1 MRNLIV
7 KVWKGEAPYCRAALF
22 VPLFF
27 VSCLYRMGLALR
39 ERLYSSG
46 TAETDYAAIPVVSV
60 GNVTLGGT
68 GKTPVVER
76 LALRL
81 RERGFTPAIV
91 TRGYRRKKAGVFAV
105 DPRNDSAESAG
116 DEPLML
122 ARRTGLPVIVAKER
136 IEAVNM
142 GIADFNIDIAVL
154 DDGFQVRNLAKD
166 VEILIL
172 KGTREGERTDLF
184 PLGPFREP
192 PERAARADIVL
203 VNGGEPAAGVL
214 PFIEKKPRFLVSYRP
229 THLFSLKRRA
239 IVHCNFMRGKRVVA
253 FAGLG
258 NNDSF
263 FGLVEALGAQVA
275 ARLPFPDHHA
285 YTQADL
291 ARTIQ
296 AAEADIIV
304 TTEKDGV
311 KLEHLDLPD
320 NLFYLAVEAVIEGE
334 ERLVDLILSKVKGER
349 Q

>member
-39 ERLYSSG
+39 EHLYSSG
-46 TAETDYAAIPVVSV
+46 TADTDYAAIPVVSV

-81 RERGFTPAIV
+81 KERGFTPAIV

-136 IEAVNM
+136 IEAVNR
-142 GIADFNIDIAVL
+142 GIADFGIDIAIL

-192 PERAARADIVL
+192 VERATRADIVL
-203 VNGGEPAAGVL
+203 VNGGEPAASVR
-214 PFIEKKPRFLVSYRP
+214 PFIAKKPLFRLNYRP
-229 THLFSLKRRA
+229 THLFNLKRRA

-263 FGLVEALGAQVA
+263 FELVEALGAQVI
-275 ARLPFPDHHA
+275 ARLPFPDHHS
-285 YTQADL
+285 YTQTDMTGA
-291 ARTIQ
+291 IQ
-296 AAEADIIV
+296 AAEADLIV

-311 KLEHLDLPD
+311 KLERLELPD
-320 NLFYLAVEAVIEGE
+320 NLFYLAVEAVIEDE
-334 ERLVDLILSKVKGER
+334 ERLVDLILSKVRGER